1 MRVPAEPRLG
11 ERVRAVE
18 RATGK
23 RIVLRNVRTCDPSF
37 RGRIAH
43 RPGYVVLEYRDDQP
57 GYFWHVPIV
66 EELLRLVELGAG
78 SVTLYE
84 GDRQYV
90 EVPLR

>member
-1 MRVPAEPRLG
+1 MRRPAEPHLR
-11 ERVRAVE
+11 ERVLTAE

-23 RIVLRNVRTCDPSF
+23 RIVLRNVRTADPSF
-37 RGRIAH
+37 RGRIVR

-90 EVPLR
+90 ELPLE